1 MKKKVSAIICAAG
14 KGERAGFDKHTLLIP
29 LHGAPVLYHTLK
41 KFDIPEIDEIIITS
55 SEKDFAE
62 ISALASSFGA
72 KTVLGGSTRTESVKR
87 ALEHVSGEIVLIHD
101 GARPYLTHRLI
112 RDCIDATVKYRS
124 AVCAVKASDT
134 AVYSDGEQ
142 NYVDR
147 DKLFLL
153 QTPQA
158 FFTEDIKKAYSLA
171 GGENFTDDSRVYSE
185 FIGGVHLID
194 GETQNRKLTFK
205 SDFLSPLPFAFT
217 DGRIGFGVDTH
228 AFGKG
233 SFVTIGGV
241 RIECENSLIAHSD
254 GDVLIHS
261 VMDALLSGAGLKDIG
276 HYFPDTDEKFR
287 NADSAKM
294 LEEVVKII
302 GRKGFKVN
310 NVSISIQAEK
320 PRLKNHIDKIRQNLS
335 KILNVDES
343 DIAVSAGTC
352 EGLGFVGEGLGITS
366 YAIAALTNI

>member
-14 KGERAGFDKHTLLIP
+14 KGERAGFDKNKLLIP
-29 LHGAPVLYHTLK
+29 LHGAPVLYSTLK
-41 KFDIPEIDEIIITS
+41 KIDIPEIDEIIITS

-142 NYVDR
+142 NYLDR

-158 FFTEDIKKAYSLA
+158 FLQRTLKSL
-171 GGENFTDDSRVYSE
+171 FSRRRRE
-185 FIGGVHLID
+185 FHRR
-194 GETQNRKLTFK
+194 QQ
-205 SDFLSPLPFAFT
+205 
-217 DGRIGFGVDTH
+217 
-228 AFGKG
+228 
-233 SFVTIGGV
+233 
-241 RIECENSLIAHSD
+241 SL
-254 GDVLIHS
+254 L
-261 VMDALLSGAGLKDIG
+261 
-276 HYFPDTDEKFR
+276 
-287 NADSAKM
+287 
-294 LEEVVKII
+294 
-302 GRKGFKVN
+302 
-310 NVSISIQAEK
+310 
-320 PRLKNHIDKIRQNLS
+320 
-335 KILNVDES
+335 
-343 DIAVSAGTC
+343 
-352 EGLGFVGEGLGITS
+352 
-366 YAIAALTNI
+366 

>member
-1 MKKKVSAIICAAG
+1 MTTAVICAAG
-14 KGERAGFDKHTLLIP
+14 KGERAGLSGNKVLEELNG
-29 LHGAPVLYHTLK
+29 LPVLSYSLSA
-41 KFDIPEIDEIIITS
+41 FSGSDEMIVVCRRED
-55 SEKDFAE
+55 EKRILPLLRPYPNARTVHG
-62 ISALASSFGA
+62 GA
-72 KTVLGGSTRTESVKR
+72 TRTESARNGLDAAEGCDIAV
-87 ALEHVSGEIVLIHD
+87 IHD

-112 RDCIDATVKYRS
+112 LDCIDATVKYRS

-134 AVYSDGEQ
+134 AVYSNGEQ
-142 NYVDR
+142 NYLDR

-320 PRLKNHIDKIRQNLS
+320 PRLKNHIDKIRQNLC

-352 EGLGFVGEGLGITS
+352 EGLGFVGEGLGITAYTVVS
-366 YAIAALTNI
+366 LNKE

>member
-1 MKKKVSAIICAAG
+1 M
-14 KGERAGFDKHTLLIP
+14 
-29 LHGAPVLYHTLK
+29 
-41 KFDIPEIDEIIITS
+41 
-55 SEKDFAE
+55 
-62 ISALASSFGA
+62 
-72 KTVLGGSTRTESVKR
+72 
-87 ALEHVSGEIVLIHD
+87 
-101 GARPYLTHRLI
+101 
-112 RDCIDATVKYRS
+112 
-124 AVCAVKASDT
+124 
-134 AVYSDGEQ
+134 
-142 NYVDR
+142 
-147 DKLFLL
+147 
-153 QTPQA
+153 
-158 FFTEDIKKAYSLA
+158 
-171 GGENFTDDSRVYSE
+171 
-185 FIGGVHLID
+185 
-194 GETQNRKLTFK
+194 
-205 SDFLSPLPFAFT
+205 
-217 DGRIGFGVDTH
+217 
-228 AFGKG
+228 
-233 SFVTIGGV
+233 TIGGV

-352 EGLGFVGEGLGITS
+352 EGLGFVGEGLGITAYTVVS
-366 YAIAALTNI
+366 LNKE